1 MATPDHIGRY
11 QVRERLGQ
19 GGMGVLYLALDPAI
33 DRLVALKLLRVNQ
46 AEIRER
52 FLREARL
59 AARLQHPNIVTIFDV
74 GEHQGQPFIAMEYI
88 PGETLAELIARR
100 ASLPLTRKL
109 AMMTEVCG
117 GLAYAHKHGIVHRDV
132 KPANLM
138 VSRDSHLVKI
148 LDFGIARGAESTLTQ
163 VGMLMG
169 TPNYMSPEQVQ
180 GAIVDHR
187 SDIFAVGAVLYEL
200 LVYRQAFQAENQAAL
215 LNKILTESP
224 EPVTAVNT
232 DLDPA
237 LAVIVHRA
245 LAKRGED
252 RYQELKAL
260 AADLTRVMQRIESAQ
275 GGQTMQADAHRP
287 PPPPAGRRLADPS
300 RLAERRAARIAGHLD
315 AAEAKLAAGDL
326 DAALADAELAA
337 EIDTEDPRVV
347 RLHER
352 IRREIDVRDVA
363 QFVAD
368 ARGLI
373 ERGALT
379 EAGAA
384 LSQAA
389 ALDPDADSV
398 VACQQALARARE
410 AYEQAQARARALQAA
425 LARARDAF
433 ADGAFE
439 AALRATSEALSL
451 GGDDREAR
459 SLQQHIRES
468 LDRTIRTVLDAA
480 RDEHAAG
487 RTAEAIRRL
496 EAFTPRRQEIDEAL
510 AQYRQALADQE
521 RAALAAFVAQ
531 SIGDAERLLGEE
543 RWKEAIDLT
552 ARVRARTGERPEL
565 AAIVSRAQH
574 GIEIA
579 RRRAEAARLTTR
591 ARDELRAAHFEQASV
606 LVREAL
612 SLAPDAHT
620 AEHAAAAAL
629 ASEIDTAWQ
638 ADRDRRRRE
647 AEAVRA
653 EAEARERAVQE
664 ARWRA
669 EEEARREREEQARRE
684 AEARE
689 RVRARQTW
697 LAQQLARARTAL
709 DSDHADAALE
719 VLRAAQ
725 TRAPNEPAIVE
736 LLQRAEQQRAL
747 EQQRLAE
754 THRARVSVAWASAR
768 FARGD
773 HGVAIR
779 HLERVARPHPLVAAA
794 LSDLRS
800 GRVPAATLEDESPL
814 EVDSAITLPDA
825 E

>member
-1 MATPDHIGRY
+1 M
-11 QVRERLGQ
+11 
-19 GGMGVLYLALDPAI
+19 
-33 DRLVALKLLRVNQ
+33 
-46 AEIRER
+46 
-52 FLREARL
+52 
-59 AARLQHPNIVTIFDV
+59 
-74 GEHQGQPFIAMEYI
+74 
-88 PGETLAELIARR
+88 
-100 ASLPLTRKL
+100 
-109 AMMTEVCG
+109 
-117 GLAYAHKHGIVHRDV
+117 
-132 KPANLM
+132 
-138 VSRDSHLVKI
+138 
-148 LDFGIARGAESTLTQ
+148 
-163 VGMLMG
+163 
-169 TPNYMSPEQVQ
+169 
-180 GAIVDHR
+180 
-187 SDIFAVGAVLYEL
+187 
-200 LVYRQAFQAENQAAL
+200 
-215 LNKILTESP
+215 
-224 EPVTAVNT
+224 TAVNT

-275 GGQTMQADAHRP
+275 AGHTMQADAHR

-352 IRREIDVRDVA
+352 IRHEIDARDVA

-368 ARGLI
+368 AHGLI

-410 AYEQAQARARALQAA
+410 AYEQAQARAPGAA
-425 LARARDAF
+425 DRARPRPQTPSPTAPSKRHCARRARRSASAATIEKRDRCSSTF
-433 ADGAFE
+433 ASRSTVRFAPCSTR
-439 AALRATSEALSL
+439 RATITPPAAPWRQS
-451 GGDDREAR
+451 GGSTR
-459 SLQQHIRES
+459 SRP
-468 LDRTIRTVLDAA
+468 
-480 RDEHAAG
+480 AG
-487 RTAEAIRRL
+487 GRSTRRWRNTGRRL
-496 EAFTPRRQEIDEAL
+496 PT
-510 AQYRQALADQE
+510 QE

-531 SIGDAERLLGEE
+531 SVGEAERLLGEE
-543 RWKEAIDLT
+543 RWKDAIDV
-552 ARVRARTGERPEL
+552 ASRVRARAGERPEL
-565 AAIVSRAQH
+565 ASIVSRAQH
-574 GIEIA
+574 GIEVA

-606 LVREAL
+606 LIREAL
-612 SLAPDAHT
+612 GLAPDSYT
-620 AEHAAAAAL
+620 AEHGAAAAL
-629 ASEIDTAWQ
+629 ASEIDAAWQ

-653 EAEARERAVQE
+653 EAEARERAAQE
-664 ARWRA
+664 ARWRV

-689 RVRARQTW
+689 RLRARQTW

-754 THRARVSVAWASAR
+754 VHRARVSVAWATAQ

-773 HGVAIR
+773 QRVAIR

-794 LSDLRS
+794 LSELRS
-800 GRVPAATLEDESPL
+800 GRVPAVTLEDESPL

>member
-1 MATPDHIGRY
+1 MATPGLIGRY
-11 QVRERLGQ
+11 QIRERLGQ

-33 DRLVALKLLRVNQ
+33 DRLVAVKLLRVNQ

-59 AARLQHPNIVTIFDV
+59 AARLQHPNIVTVYDV
-74 GEHQGQPFIAMEYI
+74 GEHEGQPFIAMEYI
-88 PGETLAELIARR
+88 PGETFAELIARR

-138 VSRDSHLVKI
+138 VSRDSNLVKI

-187 SDIFAVGAVLYEL
+187 SDIFAVGAVLHEL

-224 EPVTAVNT
+224 EAVTAINT

-252 RYQELKAL
+252 RYPDLKAL
-260 AADLTRVMQRIESAQ
+260 GGDLTRVMQRIESAQ
-275 GGQTMQADAHRP
+275 AGHTVQADAHRP
-287 PPPPAGRRLADPS
+287 PPPSGRRLADPS

-315 AAEAKLAAGDL
+315 SAEAKLAAGDL
-326 DAALADAELAA
+326 DGALADAELAA
-337 EIDTEDPRVV
+337 EIDTDDARVV
-347 RLHER
+347 RMHER
-352 IRREIDVRDVA
+352 IRAEIDARDLA
-363 QFVAD
+363 QFVD
-368 ARGLI
+368 NARALI

-389 ALDPDADSV
+389 ALDPDAEV
-398 VACQQALARARE
+398 VVECQQALARARE
-410 AYEQAQARARALQAA
+410 AYEQAQARARSLQAA

-433 ADGAFE
+433 AEGAFD

-459 SLQQHIRES
+459 SLQQHIREA
-468 LDRTIRTVLDAA
+468 LDRTIRQAIEAA
-480 RDEHAAG
+480 RQDHETG
-487 RTAEAIRRL
+487 RTGDAIRRL
-496 EAFTPRRQEIDEAL
+496 EAFTPRRDEIDAAL
-510 AQYRQALADQE
+510 AQYRQALVDQE

-531 SIGDAERLLGEE
+531 SLDDAERLLRDE
-543 RWKEAIDLT
+543 RWKDAIDVAT
-552 ARVRARTGERPEL
+552 RVRARAGERPEL
-565 AAIVSRAQH
+565 SVIVSRAQQ
-574 GIEIA
+574 GLETS
-579 RRRAEAARLTTR
+579 RRRIEAARLTTR
-591 ARDELRAAHFEQASV
+591 AREELRAAHFDQASV

-612 SLAPDAHT
+612 ALVPDPQYQEHGDAATLAT
-620 AEHAAAAAL
+620 
-629 ASEIDTAWQ
+629 EIDAAWQ

-647 AEAVRA
+647 AEAARA
-653 EAEARERAVQE
+653 EAEARERAAE
-664 ARWRA
+664 DARRRA

-689 RVRARQTW
+689 RLRARQSW

-709 DSDHADAALE
+709 DSDHADAAVE
-719 VLRAAQ
+719 VLRAALA
-725 TRAPNEPAIVE
+725 RVPNEAAVLE
-736 LLQRAEQQRAL
+736 LLQRAEAQRTI

-754 THRARVSVAWASAR
+754 TQRARVSVAWASAQ
-768 FARGD
+768 FVRGD
-773 HGVAIR
+773 QRLALR
-779 HLERVARPHPLVAAA
+779 HLTRVARPHPLVAAA

-800 GRVPAATLEDESPL
+800 GRVPATTVDDDAPL
-814 EVDSAITLPDA
+814 EVDTSITLP
-825 E
+825 EE

>member
-1 MATPDHIGRY
+1 MSTPASIGRY

-100 ASLPLTRKL
+100 AALPLTKKL

-275 GGQTMQADAHRP
+275 AGHTMQADAHR

-352 IRREIDVRDVA
+352 IRHEIDERDVA

-368 ARGLI
+368 AHGLI

-410 AYEQAQARARALQAA
+410 AYEQAQARARALQTA

-468 LDRTIRTVLDAA
+468 LDRAVRAVLDAA
-480 RDEHAAG
+480 RDDHAAG
-487 RTAEAIRRL
+487 RTVEAIRRL
-496 EAFTPRRQEIDEAL
+496 EAFTPRRGEIDEAV

-531 SIGDAERLLGEE
+531 SIGEAERLLGEE
-543 RWKEAIDLT
+543 RWKDAIDVT
-552 ARVRARTGERPEL
+552 SRVRARAGERPEL
-565 AAIVSRAQH
+565 ASIVSRAQH
-574 GIEIA
+574 GIEVA

-606 LVREAL
+606 LIREAL
-612 SLAPDAHT
+612 GLAPDSYT
-620 AEHAAAAAL
+620 AEHGAAAAL
-629 ASEIDTAWQ
+629 ASEIDAAWQ

-653 EAEARERAVQE
+653 EAEARERAAQE
-664 ARWRA
+664 ARRRV

-689 RVRARQTW
+689 RLRARQTW

-754 THRARVSVAWASAR
+754 VHRARVSVAWATAQ
-768 FARGD
+768 FARGEQR
-773 HGVAIR
+773 VAIR

-794 LSDLRS
+794 LSELRS
-800 GRVPAATLEDESPL
+800 GRVPAVTLEDESPL